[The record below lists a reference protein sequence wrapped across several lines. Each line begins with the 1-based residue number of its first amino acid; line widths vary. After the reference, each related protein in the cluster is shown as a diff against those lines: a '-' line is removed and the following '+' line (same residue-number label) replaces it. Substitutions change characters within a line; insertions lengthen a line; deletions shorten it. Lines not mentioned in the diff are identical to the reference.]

1 MKTELINRMILVKF
15 LQSGLTSLY
24 DVPFMSGKSIEN
36 LSRNEYACN
45 VLGFDKLSV
54 PEVQEDLTSYE
65 KYLYRTYKDLGYNFL
80 NTLEMN
86 KIKSLLNRLGETL
99 VNDYNPTP
107 YLDDEDFENLMKTA
121 GLYKYAVT
129 NFAEAT
135 KEPLQK
141 VINIFA
147 FNTIFN
153 KEIPEN
159 YIDTSSFSVMIKSKP
174 IPKKFLLRFIEN
186 SVKTGIF
193 YKELIPVDML
203 KFSIVSNKDF
213 DSIYSENLLKYP
225 QIIYEMDLWGR
236 LTNKSVI
243 RLLDNK
249 LGTQTKAVI
258 NREKK
263 ILIKGNKKDVEIF
276 HYLYKINIE
285 ETLVQ
290 TYLDDFYHLI
300 YKISDY
306 SDKPI
311 LYYINDSGIE
321 YPYFNK
327 LFGMSAYPKDDCFE
341 NLTKLNVISI

>member
-1 MKTELINRMILVKF
+1 METIIWIQNKDENNDDFVFDNFILLNSDKMENQQQLIGKMLDSKRKSKEILIEPYLKVYNIKNKF
-15 LQSGLTSLY
+15 VIDIKSDDLDNYGRKGAVMVYIEGFQKFNDEDLIRCKL
-24 DVPFMSGKSIEN
+24 KSIFKE
-36 LSRNEYACN
+36 
-45 VLGFDKLSV
+45 
-54 PEVQEDLTSYE
+54 TS
-65 KYLYRTYKDLGYNFL
+65 
-80 NTLEMN
+80 
-86 KIKSLLNRLGETL
+86 
-99 VNDYNPTP
+99 
-107 YLDDEDFENLMKTA
+107 
-121 GLYKYAVT
+121 
-129 NFAEAT
+129 
-135 KEPLQK
+135 
-141 VINIFA
+141 
-147 FNTIFN
+147 TIV
-153 KEIPEN
+153 PEN

-263 ILIKGNKKDVEIF
+263 ILIKCNKKDVEIF

-290 TYLDDFYHLI
+290 TYLDDFYNLI